1 MPTESWEQKKIRL
14 QEEMSGL
21 KHFTAENARD
31 KLRKRQNDV
40 KDANQINPVDE
51 SNLHTH
57 T

>member
-40 KDANQINPVDE
+40 KDVNQINPVDE